1 MECADFRTEIKA
13 EIETIKCKIEI
24 SEQKFFR
31 HIDSS
36 EAVMLG
42 QLEGLSNKLNTFVEH
57 NTREV
62 NQINQ
67 QIDEIKNQLSER
79 NQAFKKN
86 NGNGKYHES
95 E

>member
-1 MECADFRTEIKA
+1 MECTECRA
-13 EIETIKCKIEI
+13 EIDEKFESIKCKIEI

-42 QLEGLSNKLNTFVEH
+42 QLDGLTRKLNTFIEH

-67 QIDEIKNQLSER
+67 QIDEIKKQISER
-79 NQAFKKN
+79 NQTLKKN
-86 NGNGKYHES
+86 NGNGKDIQS
-95 E
+95 

>member
-1 MECADFRTEIKA
+1 MECIKCRA
-13 EIETIKCKIEI
+13 EIDEELSSIKCKIEI

-42 QLEGLSNKLNTFVEH
+42 QLDGLTSKLNTFIEH

-67 QIDEIKNQLSER
+67 QIDEIKKQISER
-79 NQAFKKN
+79 NQTLKKN
-86 NGNGKYHES
+86 NGNGKDIQS
-95 E
+95 